1 MTEERLKAFA
11 AEALFKHQTTSMFTL
26 MANCEYVVETATR
39 DMPEIT
45 REVRHKLWLRVW
57 ELTND
62 SEIRK
67 AVEEKVA
74 EYEASQEKYYV
85 DWHPDNTPEEN
96 SVILPDGSRIEVVN
110 PMEVRFIPAESEDG
124 GSSL

>member
-1 MTEERLKAFA
+1 MTDERLKALA

-26 MANCEYVVETATR
+26 MADCEYVVEDATR

-62 SEIRK
+62 PDIQK

-74 EYEASQEKYYV
+74 EYKASEEWLYV

-110 PMEVRFIPAESEDG
+110 PMEIRVVPAESEDE
-124 GSSL
+124 GSST